1 MHEVYEQSR
10 VDDDKVEDLLVS
22 SRTSQRQ
29 SHLSLDPILDPMLV
43 VSPVHVFSM
52 CLVSNHA
59 ARFIQ
64 LQRCVRRGIT
74 KASAACVRVLR
85 AEKQPH
91 GQVQEQV
98 HVQVQG
104 SAQQG
109 SAQQQQCAMCKSN
122 AVAVSKVLAAVR
134 SW

>member
-74 KASAACVRVLR
+74 KAGAACVHVLR

-98 HVQVQG
+98 HVQVH
-104 SAQQG
+104 ANVQG

>member
-1 MHEVYEQSR
+1 
-10 VDDDKVEDLLVS
+10 
-22 SRTSQRQ
+22 
-29 SHLSLDPILDPMLV
+29 
-43 VSPVHVFSM
+43 M

-74 KASAACVRVLR
+74 KAGAACVRVLR

-98 HVQVQG
+98 HVQVH
-104 SAQQG
+104 ANVQG

-122 AVAVSKVLAAVR
+122 AVAVSKVLAAICSHAALLMDAVR
-134 SW
+134 RSLLTAPARCSEPCSMTQGLPVARGQVQGARAMA